1 MEVAPWRDSPL
12 AGLFDAEIFSCAVG
26 CVKPEPAIFEQC
38 LLKLGLTGAECLY
51 VGDGGSDELVGAR
64 AAGMSP
70 VFLSGVMAELW
81 PERIPERLAQCDHH
95 VTRVPELL
103 ALPSI
108 SFTRSP
114 GGSPSGPISHGLPTC
129 SASTVVDGTNF

>member
-1 MEVAPWRDSPL
+1 MENIETLRRIRVAGLRLGLISNADVMEVAPWCGSPL

-26 CVKPEPAIFEQC
+26 CVKPEPAIFAEC

-95 VTRVPELL
+95 ITRVPELL
-103 ALPSI
+103 VLL
-108 SFTRSP
+108 
-114 GGSPSGPISHGLPTC
+114 GLR
-129 SASTVVDGTNF
+129 